1 MAEHYTVAG
10 KSIPRITTYYGIF
23 LILWGISVSV
33 ISKSNSPTS
42 FLPSLIGIPL
52 LISGILAIKIPEK
65 RALWM
70 HISATFG
77 LLCALGG
84 MDFFRGFFS
93 DGGPFAIP
101 AAGASKLML
110 LITGSI
116 YTYFCVQSFIFARKK
131 REE

>member
-10 KSIPRITTYYGIF
+10 KSIPTITTYYGGF
-23 LILWGISVSV
+23 LILWGIVVSV
-33 ISKSNSPTS
+33 VSESNSVTS
-42 FLPSLIGIPL
+42 FVPSLIGIPL
-52 LISGILAIKIPEK
+52 LVSGILAMKIPEK

-70 HISATFG
+70 HISATVG
-77 LLCALGG
+77 LLCALSGL
-84 MDFFRGFFS
+84 DFFRGFFS
-93 DGGPFAIP
+93 DDGPFASP